1 MRGHFMYNASS
12 GQCEKFPYVKYEWG
26 EGGWG
31 CDENDNLF
39 DLPWQCEQA
48 CINNK

>member
-12 GQCEKFPYVKYEWG
+12 GQCEKFPFVKDEW
-26 EGGWG
+26 EKRLWG
-31 CDENDNLF
+31 CEKNKNVF
-39 DLPWQCEQA
+39 DWPWQCEQA